1 MKLSLKNIGMITEA
15 ELNIDKL
22 TIIAGQNDTGKSTIG
37 KVLFGITN
45 GIINLEKT
53 FKRYKKMAINNN
65 LNEIEKRLISNEKW
79 KSDFI
84 KGNYSYYE
92 NMEDIEDMEEL
103 EFEDKL
109 FDKIF
114 EIENLENSLFE
125 CNEKVFN
132 NFKTYVLKY
141 LKEED
146 IFKYIEDLNK
156 VIKYSSQDETIQR
169 YAIRQALNL
178 EFGNQI
184 NNCFSDEKAEIKLE
198 IDDKVFLELEILNN
212 TNLYVK
218 VLKELFTE
226 DIAYIEGPYMF
237 GEKRNV
243 LFQMNRLNSLK
254 NRNDNL
260 IDKIR
265 KSYRKNEFNFVE
277 MALSEERKQKF
288 EELLNNSMGGVFK
301 YSEKFDSFVLE
312 KNGKE
317 IVMSNIAMGIKSFA
331 ILDALLKINFFKQ
344 DNILIIDEPETHL
357 HPKWQ
362 IEYAKIIT
370 NLARAFDTKI
380 IITSH
385 SPYMIEAFQKF
396 TEKEEISKNTNFYLL
411 KKTGNTSKVENVN
424 DSLEKIYSELGS
436 AFRDLDEI
444 TLGDL

>member
-1 MKLSLKNIGMITEA
+1 MMKLSLKNIGMITEA

-146 IFKYIEDLNK
+146 KFIKIF
-156 VIKYSSQDETIQR
+156 
-169 YAIRQALNL
+169 
-178 EFGNQI
+178 
-184 NNCFSDEKAEIKLE
+184 
-198 IDDKVFLELEILNN
+198 
-212 TNLYVK
+212 
-218 VLKELFTE
+218 
-226 DIAYIEGPYMF
+226 
-237 GEKRNV
+237 
-243 LFQMNRLNSLK
+243 
-254 NRNDNL
+254 
-260 IDKIR
+260 
-265 KSYRKNEFNFVE
+265 
-277 MALSEERKQKF
+277 
-288 EELLNNSMGGVFK
+288 
-301 YSEKFDSFVLE
+301 
-312 KNGKE
+312 
-317 IVMSNIAMGIKSFA
+317 
-331 ILDALLKINFFKQ
+331 
-344 DNILIIDEPETHL
+344 
-357 HPKWQ
+357 
-362 IEYAKIIT
+362 
-370 NLARAFDTKI
+370 
-380 IITSH
+380 
-385 SPYMIEAFQKF
+385 
-396 TEKEEISKNTNFYLL
+396 
-411 KKTGNTSKVENVN
+411 
-424 DSLEKIYSELGS
+424 
-436 AFRDLDEI
+436 
-444 TLGDL
+444 